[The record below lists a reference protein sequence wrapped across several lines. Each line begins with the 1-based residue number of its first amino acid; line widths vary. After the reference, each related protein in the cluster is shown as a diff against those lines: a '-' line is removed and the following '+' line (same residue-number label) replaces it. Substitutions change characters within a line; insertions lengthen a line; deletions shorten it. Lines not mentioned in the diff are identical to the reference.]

1 MGQRIMNKAMDKAG
15 ISINLPITRAWLCD
29 MLENKETEV
38 EVNQGKI
45 ELDFGAFEIKTLRA
59 AF

>member
-1 MGQRIMNKAMDKAG
+1 MDKAG